1 MVASEGTASLIYII
15 QFQLASTIDN
25 FSAFILCSF
34 HCDSNGYVA
43 EYDLDNLS
51 PLNYAYKKFPF
62 VIRLSTKSLLDA
74 LQVRQHS
81 ATVLTIS
88 FDTLL
93 TVPALT
99 LELQCTSSLFK
110 RASLFIEDFGITPK
124 HASERR
130 PLCAFPLCLE
140 MEHPSDLNEWLT
152 PLIATSENDCHSI
165 RCSCSSEN
173 STLVLEIPETETRI
187 EVRNLTII
195 SESGDQSIDFL
206 MATQACKFLCLL
218 SRQLS
223 NRLLTLH
230 FGQSLEPMVLIS
242 TPSPCSSSASCH
254 VKVVIATYPVEYEAL
269 AFKTNVSI
277 SSGLLLHTNGDVLT
291 NPTISRSS
299 IDAFN
304 ADPTLDLSDISPL
317 SAESTPTNPWDMS
330 QSPLS
335 TACPRAKKQKKS
347 SEFSFTSFSNEDYIP
362 STPPNLR

>member
-1 MVASEGTASLIYII
+1 M
-15 QFQLASTIDN
+15 
-25 FSAFILCSF
+25 
-34 HCDSNGYVA
+34 
-43 EYDLDNLS
+43 
-51 PLNYAYKKFPF
+51 
-62 VIRLSTKSLLDA
+62 
-74 LQVRQHS
+74 
-81 ATVLTIS
+81 LTIS

-206 MATQACKFLCLL
+206 MATQACKVWGSF
-218 SRQLS
+218 
-223 NRLLTLH
+223 
-230 FGQSLEPMVLIS
+230 
-242 TPSPCSSSASCH
+242 
-254 VKVVIATYPVEYEAL
+254 Y
-269 AFKTNVSI
+269 
-277 SSGLLLHTNGDVLT
+277 
-291 NPTISRSS
+291 RSS
-299 IDAFN
+299 Y
-304 ADPTLDLSDISPL
+304 
-317 SAESTPTNPWDMS
+317 
-330 QSPLS
+330 
-335 TACPRAKKQKKS
+335 ACFLANFR
-347 SEFSFTSFSNEDYIP
+347 TGCLRYILG
-362 STPPNLR
+362 NLWSIFYT